1 MTNFQNQSCAK
12 LKGLWNYCTTYEKIW
27 FFLFTV
33 ATIVVSILVPEETTN
48 GIDGTVLTIVFLA
61 NAILGIMCELLTS
74 KQSKWSFFL
83 YIFVEII
90 EIVVCI
96 MLAYRFSSMAVA
108 LLFWLPMHIISFI
121 HWGKHEDKKQKTKT
135 AVRRLKP
142 KHSILMILGIAV
154 GTFALGYL
162 FAAITPDSELFSSD
176 SIKVAV
182 CYLDSCLGL
191 LSIASGILLYFRF
204 IENAY
209 LWIAHVLISSVIM
222 IMTGLWI
229 FLILQLGYLTNA
241 IYGICCWTKYIKNK
255 KAEENSSTSQETTTT
270 QVNN

>member
-1 MTNFQNQSCAK
+1 MTNFKNQSSGK
-12 LKGLWNYCTTYEKIW
+12 LKWLWNYFTTYEKCYLL
-27 FFLFTV
+27 LFGL
-33 ATIVVSILVPEETTN
+33 ATIIVSIFVPEETTN
-48 GIDGTVLTIVFLA
+48 GIDGTVLTIVLLF
-61 NAILGIMCELLTS
+61 NALLGILCELLTS
-74 KQSKWSFFL
+74 KQNKWSFFL

-90 EIVVCI
+90 EIAVCI

-108 LLFWLPMHIISFI
+108 LLFWLPIHIISFI
-121 HWGKHEDKKQKTKT
+121 HWGKHEDKEEKIKTE
-135 AVRRLKP
+135 VRRLKP
-142 KHSILMILGIAV
+142 KQSIVMILGIAV

-229 FLILQLGYLTNA
+229 FLVLQIGYLTNA
-241 IYGICCWTKYIKNK
+241 IYSICCWTRYIKKK
-255 KAEENSSTSQETTTT
+255 KAEETSIPQEE
-270 QVNN
+270 QPAQAE